1 MNARHL
7 VKSLLVLL
15 GVLAAAVA
23 GCGSS
28 GRSGENPTLTVYS
41 ANGLG
46 AWYNSQFEKFTD
58 ETGIKVTLFEAGSGE
73 LVSRLNS
80 GAVWERLNADGKSV
94 PPADLL
100 VTLPPFIQK
109 AEKAGLLQPSG
120 ADTNGIPV
128 ELIGPAGSYV
138 PIVKTALCFIANRG
152 VDPKPATWQDLLAP
166 RFKGKLQYS
175 TPGEAGDGT
184 AVLLLLQHL
193 MGKQGALDYLAK
205 LQPNNVGPASSTSS
219 LQPKVDSG
227 ELLVANG
234 DVQMNLAAINNDG
247 SKFDVFFPAMPD
259 KTRTTIS
266 LPYVAGVT
274 AAAKWPEEAKKL
286 LAFLLSDQAQ
296 KDVYSTA
303 FGIPVRNTV
312 TLNEPDQAN
321 TPTGTLK
328 GVTLWAPDWNAV
340 LADLETDLA
349 DYKKAI
355 G

>member
-1 MNARHL
+1 MKPAHPL
-7 VKSLLVLL
+7 KSLLVVL
-15 GVLAAAVA
+15 GVVLALA
-23 GCGSS
+23 GCG
-28 GRSGENPTLTVYS
+28 GGKSGERPTLTVYS
-41 ANGLG
+41 ATGLG
-46 AWYNSQFEKFTD
+46 AWYESQFEKFTA

-80 GAVWERLNADGKSV
+80 PAVWERLNNDGSAV

-109 AEKAGLLQPSG
+109 AEKAGLLQASG
-120 ADTNGIPV
+120 ADTSGIPA
-128 ELIGPAGSYV
+128 ELVGPGGSYV
-138 PIVKTALCFIANRG
+138 PVVKTALCFIANPAA
-152 VDPKPATWQDLLAP
+152 DPKPATWQDLLAP

-205 LQPNNVGPASSTSS
+205 LQINNVGPASSTAS
-219 LQPKVDSG
+219 LQPKVNSG

-247 SKFDVFFPAMPD
+247 SKFDIFFPAMPD
-259 KTRTTIS
+259 NSRTTIA

-274 AAAKWPEEAKKL
+274 AGTQWPEEAKKL
-286 LAFLLSDQAQ
+286 LAFLLSDEAQ
-296 KDVYSTA
+296 KAAETTA
-303 FGIPVRNTV
+303 FGIPVREAAT
-312 TLNEPDQAN
+312 PDV
-321 TPTGTLK
+321 LK
-328 GVTLWAPDWNAV
+328 GVTLWTPDWNRV

-349 DYKKAI
+349 DYQKAI